1 MHATPLEW
9 PRAAPAK
16 ASSFDVTPDG
26 PLNAG
31 FALSPL
37 STSSPRKQAWEAK
50 ARSYASNG
58 AFGSITPGVKTVA
71 LAEDTARGDGVLARR
86 VAYDDAT
93 PSLRPTPR
101 VIDAET
107 ILGVAAAA
115 AARATPRRT
124 SASPTQP
131 ARVVA
136 STPRPTARALDFD
149 PRADPEARLER
160 ARRASHPDISP
171 GPPPISPREQARD
184 ALLAFLDDKAT
195 LRLARRAQRR
205 AFSLW
210 REALT
215 RASPRDA
222 DASDRAREREPLR
235 AAIRGWRL
243 AAEAARARREVE
255 MLRRRLADATLV
267 SDSEPAPP
275 RTERSRSRSFA
286 SPPDSPVRAYDPTHP
301 MYGKM
306 DDKLARWLGMDEPPT
321 TTTSGVDVAA
331 FSHLSA
337 PPPSWESYRAAAP
350 EFAPRLDAME
360 TLLGAA
366 REAEARAE
374 ALAEENRA
382 LETDLYAAAVLWE
395 ETEREN
401 ARLNARVER
410 LAEEL
415 EEARAATMDASSGRG
430 RGRDER
436 YSRGIERER
445 ERGGERGDGWDSPP
459 RRSSSRSR
467 RGGGSVRSE
476 VEELEECAAAM
487 RRQMRRRAR
496 GERVFARGREDDW

>member
-9 PRAAPAK
+9 PRVAPAK

-31 FALSPL
+31 LALSPL

-115 AARATPRRT
+115 AARATPHRT
-124 SASPTQP
+124 RASPTQP

-149 PRADPEARLER
+149 PRADPETRLER

-171 GPPPISPREQARD
+171 GAPPISPREQARD

-210 REALT
+210 RDALT

-222 DASDRAREREPLR
+222 DAPDRAREREPLR

-255 MLRRRLADATLV
+255 ALRRRLADATLD
-267 SDSEPAPP
+267 SASEPARP
-275 RTERSRSRSFA
+275 RTERSPSFA

-321 TTTSGVDVAA
+321 TSRVGVDA
-331 FSHLSA
+331 FSDRSA

-401 ARLNARVER
+401 AHLNARVER

-415 EEARAATMDASSGRG
+415 EEARAATMDARRGRG
-430 RGRDER
+430 RGHDER
-436 YSRGIERER
+436 YERGIERER
-445 ERGGERGDGWDSPP
+445 GGGGERGDGWDSPP

-467 RGGGSVRSE
+467 RGVGSVRSE